1 MNFALHT
8 RFAHVG
14 RPSTNGGLFPIFKR
28 SNKRTSKVASRALFR
43 KELPVELSLTP
54 AEVDEARAQEQAEE
68 DARYDAAEARA
79 EAKHRANQK
88 YLERLGEGA
97 RVWES
102 YNPHRFERTTC
113 TTVWELREV
122 VYDYNEYDFD
132 AHWWQIVRASVGIN
146 HVAQTWEVIYGP
158 VREACQVTTFPLA
171 HHSLEQ
177 MQALVFATLALDH

>member
-1 MNFALHT
+1 MNLALHT
-8 RFAHVG
+8 RFAHIG
-14 RPSTNGGLFPIFKR
+14 RPSHTGGLFPIFKR
-28 SNKRTSKVASRALFR
+28 SNKRTAKLASRALFR
-43 KELPVELSLTP
+43 KELPVELNLTP

-79 EAKHRANQK
+79 EAKHLANQK

-102 YNPHRFERTTC
+102 YTPSKFDRTAC

-122 VYDYNEYDFD
+122 AYEEDYVGDGC
-132 AHWWQIVRASVGIN
+132 WWQIVRASVGIN
-146 HVAQTWEVIYGP
+146 HVDHTWEVIYGP